1 MCVCVY
7 ANIQSRCKYTHTQT
21 HTHTRTEVRS
31 GILYSF
37 LLLSDKKLPLATR
50 GTTTSSKG
58 QKRGN
63 KPYGGGKEG
72 GREGKK
78 GETRKEGSEEGV
90 GIEQIGQ
97 EEMPEKE

>member
-63 KPYGGGKEG
+63 KPYRGGKEG